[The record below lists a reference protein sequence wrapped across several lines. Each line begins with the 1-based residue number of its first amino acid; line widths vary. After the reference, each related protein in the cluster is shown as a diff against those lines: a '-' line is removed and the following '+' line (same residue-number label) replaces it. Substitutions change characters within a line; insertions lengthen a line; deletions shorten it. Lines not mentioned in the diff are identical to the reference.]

1 MAYETHWSAIRSRQ
15 STNTHPAPPSP
26 YLARIRSEATRRGLY
41 AAGPVTQ
48 PPPPAP
54 AVPIGK
60 DAARPPT
67 SLNTSRL
74 VSGTWFPKLS
84 FCSLSDSIPPTPQA
98 AEARWANDAALRA
111 EFRESKARYLA
122 WCRAIATGRVKIAAG
137 RVVTGSN
144 P

>member
-67 SLNTSRL
+67 SLSGIP
-74 VSGTWFPKLS
+74 VSQ
-84 FCSLSDSIPPTPQA
+84 QA
-98 AEARWANDAALRA
+98 AEAKWASDPAIRA
-111 EFRESKARYLA
+111 EFRDKARFMA
-122 WCRAIATGRVKIAAG
+122 FCRGVAAG
-137 RVVTGSN
+137 SVRIAGRRVVTGSN

>member
-1 MAYETHWSAIRSRQ
+1 MVGLGAGPLSSRSTRYGL
-15 STNTHPAPPSP
+15 SRA
-26 YLARIRSEATRRGLY
+26 LERSEATRRGLY

-67 SLNTSRL
+67 SLNT
-74 VSGTWFPKLS
+74 
-84 FCSLSDSIPPTPQA
+84 IPPTPQA

>member
-1 MAYETHWSAIRSRQ
+1 MAYPEHWSAIRSRQ

-67 SLNTSRL
+67 SLSPLFGL
-74 VSGTWFPKLS
+74 VSRDRHRPRQDRRRPR
-84 FCSLSDSIPPTPQA
+84 C
-98 AEARWANDAALRA
+98 N
-111 EFRESKARYLA
+111 RE
-122 WCRAIATGRVKIAAG
+122 
-137 RVVTGSN
+137 
-144 P
+144 